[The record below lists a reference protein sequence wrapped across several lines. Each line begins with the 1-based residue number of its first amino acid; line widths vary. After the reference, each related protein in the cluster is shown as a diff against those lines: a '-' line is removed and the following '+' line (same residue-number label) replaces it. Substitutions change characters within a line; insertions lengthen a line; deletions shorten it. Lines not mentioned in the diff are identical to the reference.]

1 VAKPALIAAGIG
13 LLAAGA
19 GLAGYGATRKA
30 TGGMTPEA
38 SSMMTSAIGQL
49 DGDIRAAQSDVT
61 GNADLLVGLSQ
72 VQAAVATD
80 EATVKNMVDRG
91 ELAFTIKPGT
101 VVEIG
106 QVMKGQEATPLYTQP
121 QSAMRSSHAGKPGS
135 YVELMGDKALVT
147 QVSNVVP
154 KDRANELTGYV
165 MVSRPLDLG
174 PAFAKL
180 EQAHVEGTFELDGKT
195 HQLGVAPAAGTQTQ
209 TMPLPS
215 VPGAKIT
222 VAVAPATG
230 GPQMPL
236 VAGGGGA
243 AGLGLILLI
252 VGAVTGKRREG
263 LAGTT
268 TPGMAVG
275 TQPRS
280 QAISQPGFGTAQTEM
295 SASSHAMGTPSP
307 IGHSGDPSFSS
318 ANLGPGAMIGRWE
331 IIKRIGSGGMADVYL
346 ARSRGEAG
354 FEKQVAVKVMHP
366 HLARNE
372 RAVEHFLDEA
382 RLSSRISHPNVVQI
396 QDLGKIGN
404 DYVIVME
411 YVDGVDLEKLLA
423 SARAA
428 QRQVPIDIGLGV
440 LCRICDGLN
449 AAHKST
455 TVDGAPMN
463 LVHRDV
469 KSANVLVSKQGG
481 VKVVDFGIAKAA
493 SQAHL
498 TVAGETKGTPSMMA
512 PEQRVGEQVDV
523 RADVYSVG
531 AVAFEVL
538 TGHGVNLDLAAL
550 AHLGVDNWPHLPMP
564 STLRPQLPIELDAL
578 LMQCMSFDREKR
590 PADCAVLEAQ
600 FEAVMKRH
608 SLTASDKDI
617 ARWMASEAAA
627 LVPSGT
633 EPTAPRAV
641 R

>member
-1 VAKPALIAAGIG
+1 MAKTALIAAGIV

-61 GNADLLVGLSQ
+61 GNAEALAGLQ
-72 VQAAVATD
+72 AIQAAVVTD

-106 QVMKGQEATPLYTQP
+106 QVMKGQAATPLYTQP
-121 QSAMRSSHAGKPGS
+121 QSAMRSSHAGKPGD

-147 QVSNVVP
+147 HVSNVVP
-154 KDRANELTGYV
+154 KDRANELAGYV

-195 HQLGVAPAAGTQTQ
+195 HQLGAAPAAGAQTQ

-222 VAVAPATG
+222 VATPPATG

-243 AGLGLILLI
+243 AGLGLILVI
-252 VGAVTGKRREG
+252 VGAVTGKKQQG
-263 LAGTT
+263 AASS
-268 TPGMAVG
+268 PGMA
-275 TQPRS
+275 QPN
-280 QAISQPGFGTAQTEM
+280 FGTAQTEM
-295 SASSHAMGTPSP
+295 SSSAHAVGTPSP
-307 IGHSGDPSFSS
+307 ITGPIGGDAAFSS

-366 HLARNE
+366 HLARND

-411 YVDGVDLEKLLA
+411 YVEGVDLERLLA
-423 SARAA
+423 S
-428 QRQVPIDIGLGV
+428 
-440 LCRICDGLN
+440 
-449 AAHKST
+449 S
-455 TVDGAPMN
+455 
-463 LVHRDV
+463 
-469 KSANVLVSKQGG
+469 
-481 VKVVDFGIAKAA
+481 
-493 SQAHL
+493 
-498 TVAGETKGTPSMMA
+498 
-512 PEQRVGEQVDV
+512 
-523 RADVYSVG
+523 
-531 AVAFEVL
+531 
-538 TGHGVNLDLAAL
+538 
-550 AHLGVDNWPHLPMP
+550 
-564 STLRPQLPIELDAL
+564 
-578 LMQCMSFDREKR
+578 
-590 PADCAVLEAQ
+590 
-600 FEAVMKRH
+600 
-608 SLTASDKDI
+608 
-617 ARWMASEAAA
+617 
-627 LVPSGT
+627 
-633 EPTAPRAV
+633 
-641 R
+641 